1 MKDSSLIGKSIPRLD
16 SRQKSTGHCFYTGD
30 LRPPGLLHGKIL
42 RSSLSHARIINVDT
56 SKAAKLKG
64 VKAVVAGSDTAGVRF
79 GFAAGF
85 ADKQALCT
93 DKVRY
98 IGDDIAAVAAVDED
112 TAEEAVRLIRVE
124 LEELPAVFDP
134 EAAMQEGAPQI
145 HDHARNN
152 IGHRVVVDLGE
163 VDEGFRRSYLVRED
177 TFTTPAQAHAPMEPH
192 IAIGQY
198 DPVDGFTVWSSTQ
211 TPFYAQEDLAKCL
224 QTPRSKVRVIK
235 PPVGGAFGAK
245 SDGTD
250 TLEVCAALLARKAG
264 RPVRIVYDRDEEF
277 LATRRRHPAIMR
289 LKTGVTREGVILSKE
304 CRVILDG
311 GAYYMAG
318 GVALFLFLSRL
329 FIPYG
334 VKGVRYEG
342 YRVYTNKAPGGAM
355 RGYTSPQAH
364 FAQDAQLDLIALDLG
379 IGPVEIRRRNAL
391 HSGDVCLNGG
401 RILSSTFAQGLDAL
415 APHLSVPYRETGH
428 PRGRG
433 IGCAGFGS
441 GAAHRVRP
449 GNEAYSEARMV
460 AHDDGRFT
468 LLSGAADIGQ
478 GAETVLSQLV
488 AQELGV
494 PLDRLR
500 VIAADTALTPLD
512 QGSYSSRVT
521 TMAGNAC
528 LGAAVDVARQLKQVA
543 SLKLEANPVDLEL
556 ANERVSVKG
565 SPEKGMPLS
574 EVIIA
579 SQLAQTGAQ
588 VVGRGSFSTRD
599 RVAPTFSFGSQVAD
613 LTVDIETGQ
622 VTVSSISC
630 AHDCGIAINPML
642 VEGQLEGSVQMGMG
656 FALSEVIEEADG
668 VNLNPSFLDYKAPT
682 ALDMPRVVNISI
694 EEADPVGPCG
704 AKEAGE
710 GTTGPTAPAIINAIG
725 AAVGVRLTK
734 LPVRPEDLHRAI
746 EAGEGTNDLE

>member
-1 MKDSSLIGKSIPRLD
+1 MAAPSLIGRSIPRLD
-16 SRQKSTGHCFYTGD
+16 SRQKSTGQCFYTGD
-30 LRPPGLLHGKIL
+30 LRPPGLLYGRIL
-42 RSSLSHARIINVDT
+42 RSSLPHARIICVDT
-56 SKAAKLKG
+56 SKAEKLKG
-64 VKAVVAGSDTAGVRF
+64 VKAVVTGADTAGVPF
-79 GFAAGF
+79 GFAGGF

-134 EAAMQEGAPQI
+134 VAAMQKGAPQI
-145 HDHARNN
+145 HDHALNN
-152 IGHRVVVDLGE
+152 IGHRVAIDLGE
-163 VDEGFRRSYLVRED
+163 VDEGFRQSYLVRED

-224 QTPRSKVRVIK
+224 QAPRSKVRVIK
-235 PPVGGAFGAK
+235 PPVGGGFGAK

-250 TLEVCAALLARKAG
+250 TLEVCAALLALKAG

-289 LKTGVTREGVILSKE
+289 LKTGVTRDGVILSKE
-304 CRVILDG
+304 CQAILDG

-318 GVALFLFLSRL
+318 AVALFLFHGRL

-342 YRVYTNKAPGGAM
+342 FRVYTNKAPGGAM
-355 RGYTSPQAH
+355 RGYMSPQAH
-364 FAQDAQLDLIALDLG
+364 FAQDAQLDLIARDLG
-379 IGPVEIRRRNAL
+379 IDPVEIRRRNAL
-391 HSGDVCLNGG
+391 HSGDVCLNGA
-401 RILSSTFAQGLDAL
+401 RIVSSSFARGLDAL
-415 APHLSVPYRETGH
+415 APYLSGSDSESGA

-468 LLSGAADIGQ
+468 LLTGASDIGQ

-494 PLDRLR
+494 PLDKVR

-521 TMAGNAC
+521 TMAGNAS
-528 LGAAVDVARQLKQVA
+528 LGAAADIAGQLKEVA
-543 SLKLEANPVDLEL
+543 SQKLEANPADLEL
-556 ANERVSVKG
+556 VNERVSVKG
-565 SPEKGMPLS
+565 SPEKGLPLS

-579 SQLAQTGAQ
+579 SQLARGGTQ
-588 VVGRGSFSTRD
+588 VVGRGSFSTRA

-613 LTVDIETGQ
+613 LTVDTETGQ
-622 VTVSSISC
+622 VAVSSISC
-630 AHDCGIAINPML
+630 THDCGIAINPML
-642 VEGQLEGSVQMGMG
+642 VEGQLEGSVQMGLG
-656 FALSEVIEEADG
+656 FALSEVIAEEGG

-682 ALDMPRVVNISI
+682 ALDMPRVLNIFI
-694 EEADPVGPCG
+694 EEVDPVGPCG

-710 GTTGPTAPAIINAIG
+710 GTTGPTAPAIVNAIG
-725 AAVGVRLTK
+725 AAVGVRLK
-734 LPVRPEDLHRAI
+734 SLPVRPEDLLKAI
-746 EAGEGTNDLE
+746 EDGQGRRDLE